1 MDEVLPVANEL
12 DPRHEDIPAALLDR
26 MGELGLFGV
35 LIPEDEGGLGL
46 GVCEYCLVSEE
57 LARAWMSVGSIIA
70 RGNGT
75 GCDSADPDRR
85 LELRRASA
93 AGRRI
98 GAIAFSEPEAGSDLA
113 NVASARPSA
122 TATRGWS
129 PAPSAGSGTRCPPT
143 SSTCSPAPA
152 RRARTAAPPTASSC
166 SWSRRS
172 AAPSPT
178 GVTGTPIDKIGYFGL
193 TTWELE
199 LDGLR
204 LPADALQD
212 TGEEEGQGFKHSLG
226 WLNVA
231 RAQTAA
237 RAVGLARGAL
247 EDALTYCQQRVQ
259 FGEPIGNQQVIRHM
273 LADMSADVAAA
284 RQLYQ
289 HAAWLVDSGA
299 PANTETSQAKL
310 FASEMAER
318 VTSQA
323 LQIFGGNGY
332 TTRVLRRALLARRP
346 ADQDLRGHVGD
357 PAPDHRRQ
365 PARAARRSTGDG
377 AHDASTRPPRSTT
390 CDAVRRSGSR
400 TLTGDYAG
408 IVEASQDSNADDEH
422 DPEGSTIAFERSQ
435 VGALVE
441 DARHQLA
448 EVDAAWAR
456 LADGTYGTCEACGE
470 PDRRRPGWRRDR
482 PPGPASGAR
491 PAAPEPGPGGQSRV
505 SLRCVT
511 RCGRAAST
519 PSRSTLLAS

>member
-1 MDEVLPVANEL
+1 MTAWHRHTLDPVHTVHPTASPYDTPARTALRDTVRAFAMDEVLPVANEL
-12 DPRHEDIPAALLDR
+12 DPRHEDIPPALLDR

-35 LIPEDEGGLGL
+35 LIPEEEGGLGL
-46 GVCEYCLVSEE
+46 GVYEYCLVSEE

-85 LELRRASA
+85 RALRRASA
-93 AGRRI
+93 AGSRI

-113 NVASARPSA
+113 KVACRAERDPS
-122 TATRGWS
+122 T
-129 PAPSAGSGTRCPPT
+129 GSGHAAGWVVTGTKRWVGHAL
-143 SSTCSPAPA
+143 SADFLHLL
-152 RRARTAAPPTASSC
+152 ARTRPP
-166 SWSRRS
+166 REDHG
-172 AAPSPT
+172 PSDGLELFLVEKERGTFPN
-178 GVTGTPIDKIGYFGL
+178 GVTGTRIDKIGYFGL

-273 LADMSADVAAA
+273 LADMSAEVAAA

-289 HAAWLVDSGA
+289 HAAWLVDAGE

-310 FASEMAER
+310 FAAEMAER

-332 TTRVLRRALLARRP
+332 TTQFAAERYWRDARLTRIFEGTSEIQRRIIADSLLA
-346 ADQDLRGHVGD
+346 G
-357 PAPDHRRQ
+357 AP
-365 PARAARRSTGDG
+365 
-377 AHDASTRPPRSTT
+377 
-390 CDAVRRSGSR
+390 V
-400 TLTGDYAG
+400 
-408 IVEASQDSNADDEH
+408 
-422 DPEGSTIAFERSQ
+422 
-435 VGALVE
+435 
-441 DARHQLA
+441 
-448 EVDAAWAR
+448 
-456 LADGTYGTCEACGE
+456 
-470 PDRRRPGWRRDR
+470 PG
-482 PPGPASGAR
+482 
-491 PAAPEPGPGGQSRV
+491 
-505 SLRCVT
+505 
-511 RCGRAAST
+511 
-519 PSRSTLLAS
+519 

>member
-1 MDEVLPVANEL
+1 MTAWHRHTLDPVHTVHPAASPYDTPARTALRDTVRAFAMDEVLPVANEL

-35 LIPEDEGGLGL
+35 LIPEEEGGLGL
-46 GVCEYCLVSEE
+46 GVYEYCLVSEE

-85 LELRRASA
+85 LALRRASA
-93 AGRRI
+93 AGNRI

-113 NVASARPSA
+113 NVACRAEREGDSWVVTGTKRWVGHALSADFLHLL
-122 TATRGWS
+122 
-129 PAPSAGSGTRCPPT
+129 
-143 SSTCSPAPA
+143 
-152 RRARTAAPPTASSC
+152 ARTRPP
-166 SWSRRS
+166 RQDRG
-172 AAPSPT
+172 PSDGLELFLVEKERGTFPD

-273 LADMSADVAAA
+273 LADMSAEVAAA

-289 HAAWLVDSGA
+289 HAAWLVDAGEQ
-299 PANTETSQAKL
+299 ANTETSQAKL
-310 FASEMAER
+310 FAAEMAER
-318 VTSQA
+318 VTSQG

-332 TTRVLRRALLARRP
+332 TTQFAAERYWRDARLTRIFEGTSEIQRRIIADSLLA
-346 ADQDLRGHVGD
+346 G
-357 PAPDHRRQ
+357 AP
-365 PARAARRSTGDG
+365 
-377 AHDASTRPPRSTT
+377 
-390 CDAVRRSGSR
+390 
-400 TLTGDYAG
+400 
-408 IVEASQDSNADDEH
+408 VE
-422 DPEGSTIAFERSQ
+422 G
-435 VGALVE
+435 
-441 DARHQLA
+441 
-448 EVDAAWAR
+448 
-456 LADGTYGTCEACGE
+456 
-470 PDRRRPGWRRDR
+470 
-482 PPGPASGAR
+482 
-491 PAAPEPGPGGQSRV
+491 
-505 SLRCVT
+505 
-511 RCGRAAST
+511 
-519 PSRSTLLAS
+519 

>member
-1 MDEVLPVANEL
+1 MTAWHRHTLDPVHTVHPTASPYDTPARTALRETVRAFAMDEVLPVANEL
-12 DPRHEDIPAALLDR
+12 DPRREDIPAALLDR

-46 GVCEYCLVSEE
+46 GVYEYCLVSEE

-85 LELRRASA
+85 LALRRASA
-93 AGRRI
+93 AGKRI

-113 NVASARPSA
+113 SVACRAERNPS
-122 TATRGWS
+122 T
-129 PAPSAGSGTRCPPT
+129 GSGQAAGWVITGTKRWVGHAL
-143 SSTCSPAPA
+143 SADFLHLL
-152 RRARTAAPPTASSC
+152 ARTRPP
-166 SWSRRS
+166 REDHG
-172 AAPSPT
+172 PSDGLELFLVEKERGTFPN

-273 LADMSADVAAA
+273 LADMSAEVAAA

-289 HAAWLVDSGA
+289 HAAWLVDAGE

-310 FASEMAER
+310 FAAEMAER

-332 TTRVLRRALLARRP
+332 TTQFAAERYWRDARLTRIFEGTSEIQRRIIADSLLA
-346 ADQDLRGHVGD
+346 G
-357 PAPDHRRQ
+357 AP
-365 PARAARRSTGDG
+365 
-377 AHDASTRPPRSTT
+377 
-390 CDAVRRSGSR
+390 
-400 TLTGDYAG
+400 
-408 IVEASQDSNADDEH
+408 VE
-422 DPEGSTIAFERSQ
+422 G
-435 VGALVE
+435 
-441 DARHQLA
+441 
-448 EVDAAWAR
+448 
-456 LADGTYGTCEACGE
+456 
-470 PDRRRPGWRRDR
+470 
-482 PPGPASGAR
+482 
-491 PAAPEPGPGGQSRV
+491 
-505 SLRCVT
+505 
-511 RCGRAAST
+511 
-519 PSRSTLLAS
+519 

>member
-1 MDEVLPVANEL
+1 MTAWHRHTLDPVHTVHPTASPYDTPARTALRETVRAFAMDEVLPVANEL

-35 LIPEDEGGLGL
+35 LIPEEEGGLGL
-46 GVCEYCLVSEE
+46 GVYEYCLVSEE

-75 GCDSADPDRR
+75 GCDSADPETRR
-85 LELRRASA
+85 RLRRASA
-93 AGRRI
+93 SGRRI

-113 NVASARPSA
+113 SVTCRAEREADAWVVTGTKRWVGHALSADFLHLL
-122 TATRGWS
+122 
-129 PAPSAGSGTRCPPT
+129 
-143 SSTCSPAPA
+143 
-152 RRARTAAPPTASSC
+152 ARTRPP
-166 SWSRRS
+166 RQDRG
-172 AAPSPT
+172 PSDGLELFLVEKERGTFPD

-273 LADMSADVAAA
+273 LADMSAEVAAA

-289 HAAWLVDSGA
+289 HAAWLVDAGEQ
-299 PANTETSQAKL
+299 ANTETSQAKL
-310 FASEMAER
+310 FAAEMAER

-332 TTRVLRRALLARRP
+332 TT
-346 ADQDLRGHVGD
+346 QF
-357 PAPDHRRQ
+357 
-365 PARAARRSTGDG
+365 AA
-377 AHDASTRPPRSTT
+377 
-390 CDAVRRSGSR
+390 
-400 TLTGDYAG
+400 
-408 IVEASQDSNADDEH
+408 
-422 DPEGSTIAFERSQ
+422 ERYWR
-435 VGALVE
+435 
-441 DARHQLA
+441 DARLTRIFEGTSEIQRRIIADSLLS
-448 EVDAAWAR
+448 DAPVE
-456 LADGTYGTCEACGE
+456 G
-470 PDRRRPGWRRDR
+470 
-482 PPGPASGAR
+482 
-491 PAAPEPGPGGQSRV
+491 
-505 SLRCVT
+505 
-511 RCGRAAST
+511 
-519 PSRSTLLAS
+519 

>member
-1 MDEVLPVANEL
+1 MTAWHRHNLDPVHTVYPAAGPYDTPARTELLESVRAFAMDEVLPVANEL
-12 DPRHEDIPAALLDR
+12 DPRHEDIPDALLER

-46 GVCEYCLVSEE
+46 GVYEYCLVSEE

-75 GCDSADPDRR
+75 GCDSADPETRR
-85 LELRRASA
+85 RLRRASA

-113 NVASARPSA
+113 NAQCAAERDADGWVVTGTKRWVGHALSADFLHLL
-122 TATRGWS
+122 
-129 PAPSAGSGTRCPPT
+129 
-143 SSTCSPAPA
+143 
-152 RRARTAAPPTASSC
+152 ARTRPP
-166 SWSRRS
+166 REDRG
-172 AAPSPT
+172 PSDGLELFLVEKERGSFPE

-193 TTWELE
+193 TTWQLE

-204 LPADALQD
+204 LPAGALQD

-226 WLNVA
+226 WLHVA

-259 FGEPIGNQQVIRHM
+259 FGEPIGNQQVIRHV

-284 RQLYQ
+284 RQLYL

-332 TTRVLRRALLARRP
+332 TTEYSVERYWRDARLTKIFEGTSEIQRKIIADSLLA
-346 ADQDLRGHVGD
+346 D
-357 PAPDHRRQ
+357 APL
-365 PARAARRSTGDG
+365 
-377 AHDASTRPPRSTT
+377 DATP
-390 CDAVRRSGSR
+390 
-400 TLTGDYAG
+400 L
-408 IVEASQDSNADDEH
+408 
-422 DPEGSTIAFERSQ
+422 
-435 VGALVE
+435 
-441 DARHQLA
+441 
-448 EVDAAWAR
+448 
-456 LADGTYGTCEACGE
+456 
-470 PDRRRPGWRRDR
+470 DR
-482 PPGPASGAR
+482 
-491 PAAPEPGPGGQSRV
+491 
-505 SLRCVT
+505 
-511 RCGRAAST
+511 
-519 PSRSTLLAS
+519 

>member
-46 GVCEYCLVSEE
+46 GVYEYCLVSEE

-85 LELRRASA
+85 LTLRRASA

-113 NVASARPSA
+113 NVACRAERDGD
-122 TATRGWS
+122 GWLVT
-129 PAPSAGSGTRCPPT
+129 GTKRWVGH
-143 SSTCSPAPA
+143 ALA
-152 RRARTAAPPTASSC
+152 ADFIHLLARTRPP
-166 SWSRRS
+166 REDRG
-172 AAPSPT
+172 PSDGLELFLVEKERGEFPA
-178 GVTGTPIDKIGYFGL
+178 GITGTPIDKIGYFGL

-199 LDGLR
+199 LDGLP

-226 WLNVA
+226 WLHVA

-273 LADMSADVAAA
+273 LADMSAEVAAA

-289 HAAWLVDSGA
+289 HAAWLVDAGQ

-332 TTRVLRRALLARRP
+332 TTQFAAERYWRDARLTRIFEGTSEIQRRIIADSLLA
-346 ADQDLRGHVGD
+346 D
-357 PAPDHRRQ
+357 AP
-365 PARAARRSTGDG
+365 
-377 AHDASTRPPRSTT
+377 
-390 CDAVRRSGSR
+390 
-400 TLTGDYAG
+400 
-408 IVEASQDSNADDEH
+408 
-422 DPEGSTIAFERSQ
+422 
-435 VGALVE
+435 
-441 DARHQLA
+441 
-448 EVDAAWAR
+448 VDA
-456 LADGTYGTCEACGE
+456 
-470 PDRRRPGWRRDR
+470 
-482 PPGPASGAR
+482 
-491 PAAPEPGPGGQSRV
+491 
-505 SLRCVT
+505 
-511 RCGRAAST
+511 
-519 PSRSTLLAS
+519 

>member
-1 MDEVLPVANEL
+1 MTAWHRHTLDPVHTVHPTASPYDTPARTALRETVRAFAMDEVLPVANEL
-12 DPRHEDIPAALLDR
+12 DPRREDIPAALLDR

-46 GVCEYCLVSEE
+46 GVYEYCLVSEE

-85 LELRRASA
+85 LALRRASA
-93 AGRRI
+93 AGKRI

-113 NVASARPSA
+113 SVACRAERNPS
-122 TATRGWS
+122 T
-129 PAPSAGSGTRCPPT
+129 GSGQAAGWVITGTKRWVGHAL
-143 SSTCSPAPA
+143 SADFLHLL
-152 RRARTAAPPTASSC
+152 ARTRPP
-166 SWSRRS
+166 REDHG
-172 AAPSPT
+172 PSDGLELFLVEKERGTFPD

-273 LADMSADVAAA
+273 LADMSAEVAAA

-289 HAAWLVDSGA
+289 HAAWLVDAGE

-310 FASEMAER
+310 FAAEMAER

-332 TTRVLRRALLARRP
+332 TTQFAAERYWRDARLTRIFEGTSEIQRRIIADSLLA
-346 ADQDLRGHVGD
+346 G
-357 PAPDHRRQ
+357 AP
-365 PARAARRSTGDG
+365 
-377 AHDASTRPPRSTT
+377 
-390 CDAVRRSGSR
+390 
-400 TLTGDYAG
+400 
-408 IVEASQDSNADDEH
+408 VE
-422 DPEGSTIAFERSQ
+422 G
-435 VGALVE
+435 
-441 DARHQLA
+441 
-448 EVDAAWAR
+448 
-456 LADGTYGTCEACGE
+456 
-470 PDRRRPGWRRDR
+470 
-482 PPGPASGAR
+482 
-491 PAAPEPGPGGQSRV
+491 
-505 SLRCVT
+505 
-511 RCGRAAST
+511 
-519 PSRSTLLAS
+519 

>member
-1 MDEVLPVANEL
+1 MTAWHRHTLDPVHTVHPTASPYDTPARTALRETVRAFAMDEVLPVANEL
-12 DPRHEDIPAALLDR
+12 DPRHEDIPMALLDR

-35 LIPEDEGGLGL
+35 LIPEEEGGLGL
-46 GVCEYCLVSEE
+46 GVYEYCLVSEE

-85 LELRRASA
+85 CALRRASA
-93 AGRRI
+93 AGNRI

-113 NVASARPSA
+113 NVACRAERDPS
-122 TATRGWS
+122 T
-129 PAPSAGSGTRCPPT
+129 GSGQAAGWVVTGTKRWVGHAL
-143 SSTCSPAPA
+143 SADFLHLL
-152 RRARTAAPPTASSC
+152 ARTRPP
-166 SWSRRS
+166 REDRG
-172 AAPSPT
+172 PSDGLELFLVEKERGTFPD

-226 WLNVA
+226 WLHVA

-273 LADMSADVAAA
+273 LADMSAEVAAA

-289 HAAWLVDSGA
+289 HAAWLVDAGEQ
-299 PANTETSQAKL
+299 ANTETSQAKL

-332 TTRVLRRALLARRP
+332 TTQFAAERYWRDARLTRIFEGTSEIQRRIIADSLLA
-346 ADQDLRGHVGD
+346 G
-357 PAPDHRRQ
+357 AP
-365 PARAARRSTGDG
+365 
-377 AHDASTRPPRSTT
+377 
-390 CDAVRRSGSR
+390 V
-400 TLTGDYAG
+400 
-408 IVEASQDSNADDEH
+408 
-422 DPEGSTIAFERSQ
+422 
-435 VGALVE
+435 
-441 DARHQLA
+441 
-448 EVDAAWAR
+448 
-456 LADGTYGTCEACGE
+456 
-470 PDRRRPGWRRDR
+470 PG
-482 PPGPASGAR
+482 
-491 PAAPEPGPGGQSRV
+491 
-505 SLRCVT
+505 
-511 RCGRAAST
+511 
-519 PSRSTLLAS
+519 